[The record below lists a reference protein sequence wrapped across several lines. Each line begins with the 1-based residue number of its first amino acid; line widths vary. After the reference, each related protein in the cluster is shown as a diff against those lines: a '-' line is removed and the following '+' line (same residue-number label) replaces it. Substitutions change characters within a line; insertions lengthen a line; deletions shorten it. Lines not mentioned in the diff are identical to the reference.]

1 MIVAMCKLKL
11 YAPWVHSLK
20 EKRMIVR
27 SLLGKVR
34 NKFSV
39 SIAEVDAMDIHQ
51 TIIVGFSIVTNETKM
66 ANTMLDQ
73 IISYI
78 EEHTEAQ
85 LLDIEQEIVSDF

>member
-1 MIVAMCKLKL
+1 MVVGMCKLKL

-34 NKFSV
+34 SKFSI
-39 SIAEVDAMDIHQ
+39 SIVEVEEMDRHQ
-51 TIIVGFSIVTNETKM
+51 TVILGMSVVTNEVKIADTL
-66 ANTMLDQ
+66 LDQ

-78 EEHTEAQ
+78 QECTEAE
-85 LLDIEQEIVSDF
+85 LLDIDREIITDF

>member
-51 TIIVGFSIVTNETKM
+51 TIIIGFSIVTNETKM
-66 ANTMLDQ
+66 ANIMLDQ

-78 EEHTEAQ
+78 EGHTEAE
-85 LLDIEQEIVSDF
+85 LLDIEQEIVTDF

>member
-1 MIVAMCKLKL
+1 MIIAMCKLKL

-20 EKRMIVR
+20 EKRMIVK

-39 SIAEVDAMDIHQ
+39 SIAEVDAMDVHQ

-66 ANTMLDQ
+66 ANTVLDQ
-73 IISYI
+73 IITYI
-78 EEHTEAQ
+78 EGHTTADI
-85 LLDIEQEIVSDF
+85 LDIEREVVSDF

>member
-1 MIVAMCKLKL
+1 MIIGMCKLKL

-34 NKFSV
+34 SKFSI
-39 SIAEVDAMDIHQ
+39 SIAEVEAMDVHQ
-51 TIIVGFSIVTNETKM
+51 TVIIGLSIVTNEAKAAGTVI
-66 ANTMLDQ
+66 DQ

-78 EEHTEAQ
+78 EEHTEAE
-85 LLDIEQEIVSDF
+85 LLDIEREIISDF

>member
-27 SLLGKVR
+27 SVLGKVR

-39 SIAEVDAMDIHQ
+39 SIAEVDSMDIHQ
-51 TIIVGFSIVTNETKM
+51 TIIIGFSIVTNETKM

-78 EEHTEAQ
+78 EEHTEAE
-85 LLDIEQEIVSDF
+85 LLDIEREVVSDF

>member
-85 LLDIEQEIVSDF
+85 LLDIEREIVSDF

>member
-1 MIVAMCKLKL
+1 MVIGLCKLKL

-34 NKFSV
+34 SKFSI
-39 SIAEVDAMDIHQ
+39 SIAEVEALDIHQ
-51 TIIVGFSIVTNETKM
+51 TVILGMSVVTNEAKI
-66 ANTMLDQ
+66 ADTMLNQ

-78 EEHTEAQ
+78 QEHTEAE
-85 LLDIEQEIVSDF
+85 LLDIDREIITDF